1 MKIDKKFI
9 EGADSLSLGIS
20 IVVAVLIG
28 VGLGLW
34 LKSIFNSNI
43 ALWIG
48 VFFGVASAILNVY
61 RAYKKEFLEF
71 EKIAQDP
78 RYSIQKNK
86 MQEKKNDD

>member
-20 IVVAVLIG
+20 IVVAILIG

-48 VFFGVASAILNVY
+48 VFWGVSAAILNVY
-61 RAYKKEFLEF
+61 KAYKRAKDSYKELEMIHDTNI
-71 EKIAQDP
+71 E
-78 RYSIQKNK
+78 
-86 MQEKKNDD
+86 